1 MSRILRVNTERGTA
15 VFEDVPDKY
24 VRMAGRWL
32 TSSLVAD
39 EVDPRCH
46 PLGPSNKLVL
56 APGMLTGTAA
66 PSSARLS
73 VGAKS
78 PLTNGIK
85 ESNAGTK
92 FAPMLA
98 RLDIKAI
105 VVEGQPSDGAWY
117 ALIVDRSGATLSSAA
132 DLAGKGAYET
142 TDALIA
148 RYGKVGVC
156 CVGPAGEARMANA
169 GICFNDMKDRGSRY
183 AGRGGLGAV
192 MGARGLKAIVVD
204 ATGAKPVEPVD
215 RELFDQ
221 GRRKMTEAIQS
232 HAITQPKG
240 GLNTYGTAVLVNI
253 LNEAG
258 GLPTRNFSRG
268 RFDEAASISGEAIFE
283 GNKQRLGKELYNHGC
298 SPGCIIQCS
307 NTWHAADGS
316 EIVSCIEY
324 ETAWAFGANCEISDL
339 DAIGR
344 LTWLCNDI
352 GLDTIEAGNTI
363 AVAMEAGIIKFGDA
377 QAAISLLEEVGK
389 GTALGRLVGSGAAVL
404 GKTYGVTRV
413 PVVKGQAMPAYEPRA
428 VKGIGV
434 TYATSTMGADHTAGY
449 TIAPEILGVSGK
461 QDPLKANKA
470 ALSRA
475 FQSTTA
481 FIDTS
486 GHCLFIAFPILDIP
500 AGFEGLIEECA
511 GMLGVRWTAADVTR
525 IGDEI
530 LAKERAFN
538 EAAGLGKADDRLP
551 EFMKYEPLPP
561 HNVVW
566 DVSDE
571 ELDSVFPG

>member
-1 MSRILRVNTERGTA
+1 MSRILRVNMSLGTA
-15 VFEDVPDKY
+15 AFEEVPSKY
-24 VRMAGRWL
+24 ASMAGRWL
-32 TSSLVAD
+32 TSSIVVD
-39 EVDPRCH
+39 EIDPLCH
-46 PLGPSNKLVL
+46 PLGPNNKLIV
-56 APGMLTGTAA
+56 APGLLTGSAA
-66 PSSARLS
+66 PTSARLS

-92 FAPMLA
+92 FASMQA
-98 RLDIKAI
+98 RLGIKAI
-105 VVEGQPSDGAWY
+105 VVEGQSPAGSWQVLAIDRDGASLY
-117 ALIVDRSGATLSSAA
+117 PAA

-142 TDALIA
+142 TDALVA
-148 RYGKVGVC
+148 KHGKVGVC
-156 CVGPAGEARMANA
+156 CIGPAGEMKMANA

-204 ATGAKPVEPVD
+204 AEGTSPVAPVD
-215 RELFDQ
+215 KALFDQ
-221 GRRKMTEAIQS
+221 GRRKMVEAIQS
-232 HAITQPKG
+232 HAITKPKG
-240 GLNTYGTAVLVNI
+240 GLNTYGTAVLINM

-268 RFDEAASISGEAIFE
+268 RYDEAAKISGEAIFE
-283 GNKQRLGKELYNHGC
+283 GNKERLGKELYNHGC

-324 ETAWAFGANCEISDL
+324 ETAWAFGANCEIDDL

-344 LTWLCNDI
+344 LTWLCNDMGI
-352 GLDTIEAGNTI
+352 DTIEAGNTI
-363 AVAMEAGIIKFGDA
+363 AVAMEAGIIQFGDA
-377 QAAISLLEEVGK
+377 PGAINLLEEVGR

-404 GKTYGVTRV
+404 GKTYGVNRV

-500 AGFEGLIEECA
+500 AGFEGMIEECA
-511 GMLGVRWTAADVTR
+511 GMLGVSWTAADVTR

-538 EAAGLGKADDRLP
+538 EAAGLDKSDDRLP

-571 ELDSVFPG
+571 ELDSVFPS